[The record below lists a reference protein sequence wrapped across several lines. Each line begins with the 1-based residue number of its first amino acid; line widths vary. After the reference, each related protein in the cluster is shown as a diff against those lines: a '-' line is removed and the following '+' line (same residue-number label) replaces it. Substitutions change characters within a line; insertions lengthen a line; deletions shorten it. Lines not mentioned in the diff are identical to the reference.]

1 MSYTDTPLSAL
12 ALTPHASRFT
22 LHVSRLTPTIFLP
35 MADDFNSS
43 DIEFDLPPP
52 DRYTLAGAHSVD
64 AILNNASTL
73 RIESKKAVKQL
84 QSVNGAPITRIQRA

>member
-1 MSYTDTPLSAL
+1 
-12 ALTPHASRFT
+12 
-22 LHVSRLTPTIFLP
+22 

-52 DRYTLAGAHSVD
+52 DRYTLAGSHSVD

-73 RIESKKAVKQL
+73 RTESKKAVKQL
-84 QSVNGAPITRIQRA
+84 QSVNGAPITRIQRARWANAWDAFYSGALKKR